1 MVLSARLHS
10 LVFLFCF
17 SVFLSCSTEQS
28 RINNALRLAGDN
40 RSELEAV
47 LDHYRE
53 GGDEEKYRAARY
65 LIANMPGHYSYLDE
79 ETAGHDA
86 KVDSL
91 LAANPVKCI
100 YPDAKRIARQM
111 DTLYRSFPR
120 TKTKAVADVNVI
132 SSDFLI
138 NRIEEAFNLWREGPW
153 ATHLNFE
160 EFCDYVLPY
169 SPDDYYVLED
179 WRPQVAA
186 QIDSTV
192 FERLADFRYSS
203 EMSHSAF
210 WACKEVNLSLMKRFD
225 GDNATADDQKIYHI
239 PTKTRVPYGTC
250 KHFCDINLMF
260 MRSLGIP
267 VAIDFTPQ
275 WPFRSMGHTW
285 NVVLMNNGMTKP
297 YGGCSEDLELMHKP
311 DQKMAK
317 VYRRTYSI
325 NEEILKLKSVESVVP
340 STFSSPF
347 IKDVTCDY
355 MKTSDVSVRVKG
367 RCRHRYAYLAVF
379 DNQNWVPICYGKR
392 KGRWFVF
399 KEVGRDIV
407 YLPVCFS
414 DDGIVPFSD
423 PFILNYDG
431 SVHCLQAKLDQRRTI
446 MVTRKF
452 PVLQRIQV
460 FVGRMIGGRIEAADR
475 ADFADANL
483 IHEITS
489 WSILT
494 DSVAV
499 TDRSPHRFWRYL
511 SPEGACGNIAE
522 LEFYDTD
529 NRKVTGSI
537 IGTDGTYRQGD
548 TATSKRAVF
557 DGNVLTYFNAPK
569 DSTGIYV
576 GMDFGKAISLG
587 KIKYTPRNDDND
599 ISRGDEYEL
608 FYWDM
613 TGWRSLG
620 CQRAD
625 SNSLTFNDVPGN
637 ALLLLKDNSKG
648 KEERIFT
655 YQGGRQI
662 WW

>member
-1 MVLSARLHS
+1 MFERFHLLT
-10 LVFLFCF
+10 VFLCLP
-17 SVFLSCSTEQS
+17 VLVSCTSGQRRVNT
-28 RINNALRLAGDN
+28 ALRLAGAN
-40 RSELEAV
+40 RPELETV

-53 GGDEEKYRAARY
+53 SGDEEKYRAARF
-65 LIANMPGHYSYLDE
+65 LIANMPGHYSYRDE
-79 ETAGHDA
+79 ETAGRDA

-111 DTLYRSFPR
+111 DTLYSSFPR
-120 TKTKAVADVNVI
+120 TKIKAVADVSVI

-138 NRIEEAFNLWREGPW
+138 KRIEEAFDLWREGTW
-153 ATHLNFE
+153 ASHLDFE

-179 WRPQVAA
+179 WRSRVAA

-210 WACKEVNLSLMKRFD
+210 WACKELNLSLMKRFD

-267 VAIDFTPQ
+267 VAVDFTPQ

-285 NVVLMNNGMTKP
+285 NVVLMNNGMTKS
-297 YGGCSEDLELMHKP
+297 YGGCSDDLEQMHKP

-325 NEEILKLKSVESVVP
+325 NEEILKLKSVEGVVP

-355 MKTSDVSVRVKG
+355 MKTSDVSVRVSKG

-392 KGRWFVF
+392 KGHRFVF
-399 KEVGRDIV
+399 EDVGRDIV
-407 YLPVCFS
+407 YLPVCCS

-423 PFILNYDG
+423 PFVLNYDG
-431 SVHCLQAKLDQRRTI
+431 SAHRLSAEPGRPQTI
-446 MVTRKF
+446 VVTRKF
-452 PVLQRIQV
+452 PVLQRIQM
-460 FVGRMIGGRIEAADR
+460 FAGRMIGGRIEAADR
-475 ADFADANL
+475 ADFADASL
-483 IHEITS
+483 VHEITG

-494 DSVAV
+494 DSVKV
-499 TDRSPHRFWRYL
+499 EDRSPHRYWRYL
-511 SPEGACGNIAE
+511 SPEGAYGNIAE

-529 NRKVTGSI
+529 GTKVTGSI

-557 DGNVLTYFNAPK
+557 DGKVLTYFNAPK
-569 DSTGIYV
+569 DSAGVYV

-587 KIKYTPRNDDND
+587 KIKYTPRNDDNNVC
-599 ISRGDEYEL
+599 RGDVYEL
-608 FYWDM
+608 YYWSES
-613 TGWRSLG
+613 GWKMLDRKTAAEG
-620 CQRAD
+620 
-625 SNSLTFNDVPGN
+625 SLTFDNVPQN
-637 ALLLLKDNSKG
+637 ALLLLKDVTKG

-655 YQGGRQI
+655 YRGGQQI

>member
-1 MVLSARLHS
+1 MIERLHS
-10 LVFLFCF
+10 LVVLFC
-17 SVFLSCSTEQS
+17 LSALVSCNTEQR
-28 RINNALRLAGDN
+28 RINNALHGAGTN
-40 RSELEAV
+40 RPELEAV
-47 LDHYRE
+47 LDFYRE
-53 GGDEEKYRAARY
+53 GGDEEKYRAARFI
-65 LIANMPGHYSYLDE
+65 IANMPGHYSYRDE
-79 ETAGHDA
+79 ETADRDA
-86 KVDSL
+86 EVDSL
-91 LAANPVKCI
+91 LSANPVKCI
-100 YPDAKRIARQM
+100 YPDAKRISRQM
-111 DTLYRSFPR
+111 DTLYSSFPSTNIR
-120 TKTKAVADVNVI
+120 AVADMSVI

-138 NRIEEAFNLWREGPW
+138 DRIDEAFKLWRDGTW

-179 WRPQVAA
+179 WRSQVAA

-192 FERLADFRYSS
+192 IERLADFRYSS

-210 WACKEVNLSLMKRFD
+210 WACRELNQSLMLRFD

-250 KHFCDINLMF
+250 KHFCDINMMF

-297 YGGCSEDLELMHKP
+297 YGGCSDDLNQMHKP

-325 NEEILKLKSVESVVP
+325 NEEILKLKSAEMVVP
-340 STFSSPF
+340 STFSNPF

-355 MKTSDVSVRVKG
+355 MKTSNVSTRVKG
-367 RCRHRYAYLAVF
+367 RCRNRYAYLAVF
-379 DNQNWVPICYGKR
+379 DNQNWIPICYGKR
-392 KGRWFVF
+392 KMRQFVF
-399 KEVGRDIV
+399 ENVGRDIV
-407 YLPVCFS
+407 YLPVFCS
-414 DDGIVPFSD
+414 DNGLTPFSD

-431 SVHCLQAKLDQRRTI
+431 TVHLLHAELGQRQTI

-452 PVLQRIQV
+452 PVLQRVQM

-494 DSVAV
+494 DSVV
-499 TDRSPHRFWRYL
+499 VKDRSPHRYWRYL
-511 SPEGACGNIAE
+511 SPEGSCGNIAE

-529 NRKVTGSI
+529 GNIVRGAI
-537 IGTDGTYRQGD
+537 IGTDGTFRQGD

-557 DGNVLTYFNAPK
+557 DGKVLTYFNAPK
-569 DSTGIYV
+569 DSTGVYV
-576 GMDFGKAISLG
+576 GMDFGKSISLG
-587 KIKYTPRNDDND
+587 TIKYIPRNDDNN
-599 ISRGDEYEL
+599 ICCGDDYEL
-608 FYWDM
+608 YYWSDSGWTIVDRKTA
-613 TGWRSLG
+613 TGGSLVF
-620 CQRAD
+620 D
-625 SNSLTFNDVPGN
+625 DVPDN
-637 ALLLLKDNSKG
+637 ALLLLKDVTKG

-655 YQGGRQI
+655 YQDGQQT